1 MTRPRRAGAAIAA
14 AISVAL
20 ALAPGPPALADAI
33 TKVKGKILDNHG
45 KPLDKVA
52 VTFDAVEIKKR
63 VGPLRTNKQGEFFIA
78 VLDISVAHKW
88 KVTPELQGYKVVK
101 VSYEIV
107 NSAKEVV
114 GKQDLLV
121 GAKQELPDLQFVL
134 VGDDGR
140 NVVNFV
146 LAKDAEFTAALQEE
160 RKKREGA
167 AAATAAGSAS
177 PGTEAPAAAAP
188 GTPGAAPAAGAPP
201 AAAPA
206 AAPQPPPGGKEM
218 LEKAKQLSDAGRQP
232 EAIEIFRAYLAK
244 DPNYPNAYYYL
255 GKSLFE
261 TDDLRG
267 AEQAFKKGLE
277 LMKEM
282 KGAHYYLGNIALKD
296 ERPADAIP
304 EYQKEI
310 ELTPDWDPVYV
321 NLGQAYAQLGKDEDA
336 LAAFEKAAALNS
348 TKPEPLMQMAAIYE
362 KRRDAARTPDERKA
376 AAAKGEA
383 TYERIKAIDPKN
395 AAILFYN
402 VGGRAK
408 NENRTKDAVLAFRKS
423 VEIDPGYAPAHKE
436 LAYAL
441 VATQDFR
448 GAIMHFEEYLKLSP
462 QAPDAKDI
470 RQTIAALK

>member
-1 MTRPRRAGAAIAA
+1 MTRPRRAGLAIAA
-14 AISVAL
+14 AISV

-33 TKVKGKILDNHG
+33 TRVKGKIVDNHG
-45 KPLDKVA
+45 KPLEKV
-52 VTFDAVEIKKR
+52 TLNFEAVEIKKR

-88 KVTPELQGYKVVK
+88 KVIPELPGYKVVK
-101 VSYEIV
+101 VSYDIV
-107 NSAKEVV
+107 NSSKEAV

-121 GAKQELPDLQFVL
+121 GSKQELPDVQFVL
-134 VGDDGR
+134 VGDEGH
-140 NVVNFV
+140 NTINFV
-146 LAKDAEFTAALQEE
+146 MAKDAEFTAALQEE

-167 AAATAAGSAS
+167 AAETAAGSAS
-177 PGTEAPAAAAP
+177 PGAAAPAAAAP
-188 GTPGAAPAAGAPP
+188 GTPGAVPAP

-206 AAPQPPPGGKEM
+206 AAPQPPAGGKEM

-267 AEQAFKKGLE
+267 AEQAFHKGLE

-321 NLGQAYAQLGKDEDA
+321 NLGQAYAKLGKDDDA

-362 KRRDAARTPDERKA
+362 KQRDAAKTPDERKA
-376 AAAKGEA
+376 AAAKSEA

-470 RQTIAALK
+470 RQTIA